1 MVQAPTPSR
10 ASAEPRKPPAKH
22 RAGARSSSPPRA
34 SQRLLTLASVVVVVA
49 GLKLGAPLLVPFM
62 AAVFLAILSL
72 PILTWLE
79 ERKLPRSLAVTIT
92 VLINL
97 GLLAFMGWLVS
108 GSLASFVEA
117 APTYRERLEHL
128 LIGMVAWLE
137 ARGVPAARWLEEG
150 LFDAASMVDLV
161 GSTLRGVASLAT
173 DLLLVITTM
182 VFLLLE
188 VAGFAPKLKAAFGN
202 RVQPL
207 WRYARIRLEVQQY
220 LMMKT
225 LVSLVMGVLSGIG
238 VAIIGLDFPVL
249 WGLTAF
255 LFNYIPNIGPILA
268 AIPALLLSLVQ
279 LGLPSTVL
287 IAALFLFLHL
297 VIGNILEPQLFGRR
311 LGLSPLV
318 VWVSLV
324 FWGWVWGPIGM
335 LLSVPLTV
343 IARIV
348 FENSRELRWIAALLS
363 AEPLEEEGSPASGAG
378 SPR

>member
-1 MVQAPTPSR
+1 MVQAPTPTR
-10 ASAEPRKPPAKH
+10 ASAEPRKK
-22 RAGARSSSPPRA
+22 RASRSSTQPRA
-34 SQRLLTLASVVVVVA
+34 SQRLLALASVVVVVA

-79 ERKLPRSLAVTIT
+79 ERKVPRSLAVTVT
-92 VLINL
+92 VLINVGML
-97 GLLAFMGWLVS
+97 ALLGWLLT
-108 GSLASFVEA
+108 GSLGGFVEA
-117 APTYRERLEHL
+117 VPTYRARVEQLLER
-128 LIGMVAWLE
+128 MVRWLE
-137 ARGVPAARWLEEG
+137 VRGVPAARWLEEG
-150 LFDAASMVDLV
+150 LFDAASMMDLV
-161 GSTLRGVASLAT
+161 GTTLRGVASLAT
-173 DLLLVITTM
+173 DLLLVVTTM
-182 VFLLLE
+182 LFLLLE
-188 VAGFAPKLKAAFGN
+188 VAGFAPKLRAAFGN

-225 LVSLVMGVLSGIG
+225 LVSLVMGILSGIG
-238 VAIIGLDFPVL
+238 VALIGLDFPVL

-279 LGLPSTVL
+279 LGVPSTLL

-297 VIGNILEPQLFGRR
+297 VLGNILEPQLFGRR

-318 VWVSLV
+318 VWLSLI

-363 AEPLEEEGSPASGAG
+363 AEPLDEEGAPESARPS
-378 SPR
+378 R

>member
-1 MVQAPTPSR
+1 MVQAPTPTR
-10 ASAEPRKPPAKH
+10 ASAEPRRPPGKR
-22 RAGARSSSPPRA
+22 RAPRSAQQPRA

-49 GLKLGAPLLVPFM
+49 GLKLGAPLLVPFV
-62 AAVFLAILSL
+62 AAAFLTILSL

-79 ERKLPRSLAVTIT
+79 ERRVPRSLAVAAT

-97 GLLAFMGWLVS
+97 GLLAVLGWLVT
-108 GSLASFVEA
+108 GSLASFVA
-117 APTYRERLEHL
+117 AVPAYRADLEVL
-128 LIGMVAWLE
+128 LQRVVGWLE
-137 ARGVPAARWLEEG
+137 ARGMPAARWVEEG
-150 LFDAASMVDLV
+150 LFDAASIMDLV
-161 GSTLRGVASLAT
+161 GTTLRGVASLAT

-182 VFLLLE
+182 IFLLLE
-188 VAGFAPKLKAAFGN
+188 VAGFAPKLRAAFGN

-225 LVSLVMGVLSGIG
+225 LVSLVMGVLSGVG
-238 VAIIGLDFPVL
+238 VGLVGLDFPVL

-279 LGLPSTVL
+279 LGLPSTLL

-297 VIGNILEPQLFGRR
+297 VLGNILEPQLFGRR

-318 VWVSLV
+318 VWLSLI

-363 AEPLEEEGSPASGAG
+363 AEPLEEEGVAPEPPA
-378 SPR
+378 RR

>member
-1 MVQAPTPSR
+1 VRARGADVSR
-10 ASAEPRKPPAKH
+10 
-22 RAGARSSSPPRA
+22 PRA

-49 GLKLGAPLLVPFM
+49 GLKLGAPLLVPFT
-62 AAVFLAILSL
+62 AALFLAILSL
-72 PILTWLE
+72 PILTWLQQ
-79 ERKLPRSLAVTIT
+79 RRVPRGLAVTVA

-108 GSLASFVEA
+108 GSLARFVEA
-117 APTYRERLEHL
+117 APRYRTELEVLLERA
-128 LIGMVAWLE
+128 VSWFE
-137 ARGVPAARWLEEG
+137 ARGVPAARWVEEG

-173 DLLLVITTM
+173 DLLLVVTTM
-182 VFLLLE
+182 IFLLLE
-188 VAGFAPKLKAAFGN
+188 VAGFAPKLQAALGN
-202 RVQPL
+202 RVQPI

-220 LMMKT
+220 LVMKT
-225 LVSLVMGVLSGIG
+225 LVSVVMGVLSGLG
-238 VAIIGLDFPVL
+238 VAVIGLDFPLL
-249 WGLTAF
+249 WGLIAF
-255 LFNYIPNIGPILA
+255 FFNYIPNIGPVIA

-279 LGLPSTVL
+279 LGIPGTLL

-297 VIGNILEPQLFGRR
+297 VLGNILEPQLFGRR

-318 VWVSLV
+318 VWISLI

-348 FENSRELRWIAALLS
+348 FDNSPELRWIAILLS
-363 AEPLEEEGSPASGAG
+363 SEAPLEEETADASGERA
-378 SPR
+378 

>member
-1 MVQAPTPSR
+1 MVQAPTPPR
-10 ASAEPRKPPAKH
+10 ASAEPRKK
-22 RAGARSSSPPRA
+22 RASRSSTQPRA
-34 SQRLLTLASVVVVVA
+34 SQRLLALASVVVVVA

-79 ERKLPRSLAVTIT
+79 ERKVPRSLAVTVT
-92 VLINL
+92 VLINVGML
-97 GLLAFMGWLVS
+97 ALLGWLLT
-108 GSLASFVEA
+108 GSLGGFVEA
-117 APTYRERLEHL
+117 VPTYRARVEQLLER
-128 LIGMVAWLE
+128 MVRWLE
-137 ARGVPAARWLEEG
+137 VRGVPAARWLEEG
-150 LFDAASMVDLV
+150 LFDAASMMDLV
-161 GSTLRGVASLAT
+161 GTTLRGVASLAT
-173 DLLLVITTM
+173 DLLLVVTTM
-182 VFLLLE
+182 LFLLLE
-188 VAGFAPKLKAAFGN
+188 VAGFAPKLRAAFGN

-225 LVSLVMGVLSGIG
+225 LVSLVMGILSGIG
-238 VAIIGLDFPVL
+238 VALIGLDFPVL

-279 LGLPSTVL
+279 LGVPSTLL

-297 VIGNILEPQLFGRR
+297 VLGNILEPQLFGRR

-318 VWVSLV
+318 VWLSLI

-363 AEPLEEEGSPASGAG
+363 AEPLDEEGAPESARPS
-378 SPR
+378 R

>member
-1 MVQAPTPSR
+1 M
-10 ASAEPRKPPAKH
+10 
-22 RAGARSSSPPRA
+22 
-34 SQRLLTLASVVVVVA
+34 
-49 GLKLGAPLLVPFM
+49 M
-62 AAVFLAILSL
+62 
-72 PILTWLE
+72 
-79 ERKLPRSLAVTIT
+79 
-92 VLINL
+92 
-97 GLLAFMGWLVS
+97 
-108 GSLASFVEA
+108 
-117 APTYRERLEHL
+117 
-128 LIGMVAWLE
+128 
-137 ARGVPAARWLEEG
+137 
-150 LFDAASMVDLV
+150 DLV
-161 GSTLRGVASLAT
+161 GTTLRGVASLAT

-188 VAGFAPKLKAAFGN
+188 VAGFAPKLRAAFGN

-225 LVSLVMGVLSGIG
+225 LVSLVMGILSGIG

-268 AIPALLLSLVQ
+268 AIPALMLSLVQ
-279 LGLPSTVL
+279 LGLPSTLL

-297 VIGNILEPQLFGRR
+297 VLGNILEPQLFGRR

-318 VWVSLV
+318 VWLSLI

-348 FENSRELRWIAALLS
+348 FENSRELRWVAALLS
-363 AEPLEEEGSPASGAG
+363 AEPLEDEGAAPAPPA
-378 SPR
+378 RR

>member
-1 MVQAPTPSR
+1 MVQAPTPPR
-10 ASAEPRKPPAKH
+10 ASAEPRKASGKSRAPRSAPA
-22 RAGARSSSPPRA
+22 PRA

-62 AAVFLAILSL
+62 AAVFLTILSL

-79 ERKLPRSLAVTIT
+79 ERRLPRSLAVTVT
-92 VLINL
+92 VLIDV
-97 GLLAFMGWLVS
+97 GVLAFLGWLLS
-108 GSLASFVEA
+108 GSLASFVA
-117 APTYRERLEHL
+117 AVPTYRDRVESL
-128 LIGMVAWLE
+128 LQATVRWLE
-137 ARGVPAARWLEEG
+137 VRGVPAARWLEEG
-150 LFDAASMVDLV
+150 LFDAASMMDLV

-173 DLLLVITTM
+173 DLLLVVTTM
-182 VFLLLE
+182 IFLLLE

-225 LVSLVMGVLSGIG
+225 LVSLVMGVFSGVG

-255 LFNYIPNIGPILA
+255 LFNYIPNIGPIIA

-279 LGLPSTVL
+279 LGVPSTLL

-297 VIGNILEPQLFGRR
+297 VLGNILEPQLFGRR

-318 VWVSLV
+318 VWLSLI

-363 AEPLEEEGSPASGAG
+363 AEPLEEEGAAVEAPA
-378 SPR
+378 PR

>member
-1 MVQAPTPSR
+1 MVQAPTPTR
-10 ASAEPRKPPAKH
+10 ASAEPRKK
-22 RAGARSSSPPRA
+22 RASRSSTQPRA
-34 SQRLLTLASVVVVVA
+34 SQRLLTLASVVIVVA

-79 ERKLPRSLAVTIT
+79 EHRVPRSVAVSVT
-92 VLINL
+92 VLINVGML
-97 GLLAFMGWLVS
+97 ALLGWLLT
-108 GSLASFVEA
+108 GSLGGFVEA
-117 APTYRERLEHL
+117 VPTYRVRVEQLLER
-128 LIGMVAWLE
+128 MVGWLE
-137 ARGVPAARWLEEG
+137 VRGVPAARWLEEG

-161 GSTLRGVASLAT
+161 GTTLRGVASLAT

-188 VAGFAPKLKAAFGN
+188 VAGFAPKLRAAFGN

-225 LVSLVMGVLSGIG
+225 LVSLVMGILSGIG

-279 LGLPSTVL
+279 LGLPSTLL

-297 VIGNILEPQLFGRR
+297 VLGNILEPQLFGRR

-318 VWVSLV
+318 VWLSLI

-348 FENSRELRWIAALLS
+348 FENTRELRWIAALLS
-363 AEPLEEEGSPASGAG
+363 AEPLEEEGGA
-378 SPR
+378 PR